1 MHLSDQSPI
10 VASDPI
16 SPTPH
21 NNENNNNVTN
31 ITTTT
36 KTPTRSPHYYQP
48 PPQYPYQHHPINSTT
63 SSAINRLPQYH
74 TSYHIKQ
81 RHSLIHQCNHRHH
94 ILQEHHR

>member
-48 PPQYPYQHHPINSTT
+48 PHNIRIN
-63 SSAINRLPQYH
+63 IIQ
-74 TSYHIKQ
+74 
-81 RHSLIHQCNHRHH
+81 
-94 ILQEHHR
+94 